1 MSDHLGLLL
10 SIKAKISYNRQKYF
24 EDTKLAKY
32 TLDTLPVTHHQFKV
46 IALDLDDTL
55 LRTDKSISDYTIKT
69 LQKAQSQGFSI
80 AIATGRH
87 PKSAVLYMQK
97 LGCLNDN
104 SYAVCFNGA
113 GVVRLSEYVKAGV
126 DIGFPMV
133 VSNVAPAPIIK
144 KLTQFAHDNGC
155 VVHAY
160 SKTRGL
166 LVENHN
172 PHTQR
177 EIDNG
182 KVGFKEVDFMQADDS
197 EEFFKMLIVG
207 DKEVLD
213 KMRPNLPSYLT
224 DFFAVV
230 RSEANYL
237 EFIPHHSTKGTA
249 LVQLCEALGC
259 TVENAMAF
267 GDADNDLAMIKAA
280 GLGVAMENGFES
292 VKEAADVVTK
302 TNDEDG
308 VAYLVN
314 KFLD

>member
-1 MSDHLGLLL
+1 MFV
-10 SIKAKISYNRQKYF
+10 Y
-24 EDTKLAKY
+24 
-32 TLDTLPVTHHQFKV
+32 
-46 IALDLDDTL
+46 
-55 LRTDKSISDYTIKT
+55 
-69 LQKAQSQGFSI
+69 
-80 AIATGRH
+80 
-87 PKSAVLYMQK
+87 
-97 LGCLNDN
+97 
-104 SYAVCFNGA
+104 
-113 GVVRLSEYVKAGV
+113 
-126 DIGFPMV
+126 
-133 VSNVAPAPIIK
+133 
-144 KLTQFAHDNGC
+144 
-155 VVHAY
+155 
-160 SKTRGL
+160 
-166 LVENHN
+166 
-172 PHTQR
+172 
-177 EIDNG
+177 NG

-224 DFFAVV
+224 AFFAVV